1 MTCWNFLELT
11 PTVDTRAIKRSYARK
26 LKQYHPEDDA
36 EGFKKLRQAY
46 EEALVQSR
54 YLSQNTQTN
63 DTEEP
68 TDSITQN
75 ENDIEQSPSN
85 DAPEDEPKDKPG
97 INVEEVAKALMDKL
111 VAVYTDFDK
120 RSDTQAWKAIF
131 DDDSLWNLE
140 VKQHMFFWL
149 FDFISQHP
157 FVPAHIYSLMKQ
169 HFYWHENHQILAKN
183 FDEQRVDKALKT
195 IEQSAWG
202 LSFEDIVFPQE
213 MDINTIEQYFSQR
226 AYLDY
231 LVYNNEQDKAL
242 ALLEEMNCSQIR
254 DPELNRL
261 LINLS
266 LKNQR
271 TDDALNLCNKAI
283 SETPQNID
291 AYLNQTKIL
300 FRQKK
305 YTEVASALR
314 AVLKIDENHA
324 IALRGL
330 ADCYFKTDNI
340 LAAKILYEQ
349 AIEALP
355 FDVEARIQIMR
366 INQIL
371 IRQSLDALQQ
381 NSNNTL
387 HRRQLIEGYL
397 EIGAFDECVSFIEK
411 CIDGQL
417 IDDLSSDEIH
427 QLLAPEQTSLFNAL
441 SYDLHLALGNAFSGL
456 GKNTLAEKAWKNA
469 LHIAEAEKSN
479 GYDALTRLAAVHIEN
494 DLYHDAYEKINAAI
508 SLNPEDAHNYHLLS
522 ETQRYLSDYED
533 ALISS
538 DKAINLDTSHWIYYS
553 TRALILINL
562 NKYEQASNDLD
573 IVLDNQ
579 PNYAW
584 GWHRKGLCL
593 NRTNQYEQ
601 AIPCFESAMSFNTS
615 LTEPCLELARAACQ
629 TGDVEKAISAIETF
643 TSNNGEPSHAAYWQ
657 KRIDTLKTEQMAN
670 ANSDN
675 E

>member
-46 EEALVQSR
+46 EEALEQSR
-54 YLSQNTQTN
+54 YLSQNAQTN
-63 DTEEP
+63 NTEEP
-68 TDSITQN
+68 TDSIIPDD
-75 ENDIEQSPSN
+75 NDNDAEQSPSDN
-85 DAPEDEPKDKPG
+85 TPDDELSINAED
-97 INVEEVAKALMDKL
+97 VAKALMDKL
-111 VAVYTDFDK
+111 VAVYADFEK
-120 RSDTQAWKAIF
+120 RADTQAWKAVF

-149 FDFISQHP
+149 FDFISRHP

-169 HFYWHENHQILAKN
+169 HFYWHENHEILARN
-183 FDEQRVDKALKT
+183 FDEQHVEKT
-195 IEQSAWG
+195 LGIIEQAAWG
-202 LSFEDIVFPQE
+202 LSYENIKFPQE
-213 MDINTIEQYFSQR
+213 MDINAIEQYFSQR
-226 AYLDY
+226 NYLDY

-242 ALLEEMNCSQIR
+242 ALLEEMNFQQIR

-266 LKNQR
+266 LENKR
-271 TDDALNLCNKAI
+271 TDDALTLCDKSIN
-283 SETPQNID
+283 ENPQNID
-291 AYLNQTKIL
+291 AYLHQAKIL
-300 FRQKK
+300 FGQKK
-305 YTEVASALR
+305 YSEVANAFR
-314 AVLKIDENHA
+314 GALKINDNHA

-330 ADCYFKTDNI
+330 ATCYFKTGNI
-340 LAAKILYEQ
+340 LAAKSLYEQ

-355 FDVEARIQIMR
+355 FDIEARIQIMR

-371 IRQSLDALQQ
+371 IQQSLDALELD
-381 NSNNTL
+381 NKNEAHIL
-387 HRRQLIEGYL
+387 QLAEAYL
-397 EIGAFDECVSFIEK
+397 EIGAFDECIDFVEQHIHEQRINTHLVSSISE
-411 CIDGQL
+411 
-417 IDDLSSDEIH
+417 
-427 QLLAPEQTSLFNAL
+427 LLADPENSLFNAI
-441 SYDLHLALGNAFSGL
+441 SYDLNLISGHAYSGL
-456 GKNTLAEKAWKNA
+456 NNKALAQRAYANA
-469 LHIAEAEKSN
+469 LIIAEAENSN
-479 GYDALTRLAAVHIEN
+479 GYDALVKLASLHIDN
-494 DLYHDAYEKINAAI
+494 DQYHDALEKINIAM
-508 SLNPEDAHNYHLLS
+508 SLSSDNAHLYHLLS
-522 ETQRYLSDYED
+522 ETQRYLSDYEN

-538 DKAINLDTSHWIYYS
+538 DKAINLDASHWVYYS

-562 NKYEQASNDLD
+562 NKHEPAISDLD

-579 PNYAW
+579 PDYAW

-593 NRTNQYEQ
+593 NRTSQYEQ

-629 TGDVEKAISAIETF
+629 TGDVEKAISAIETY

-657 KRIDTLKTEQMAN
+657 ERIEKLKSEQTAN
-670 ANSDN
+670 THSDN